1 MSRAVPWYI
10 KAVLYVAIPAACAAA
25 LYLSI
30 PGEIALAETAGWSRH
45 YAYAMPVCLSVYAAA
60 AGAISGYRR
69 AMKLPGETTALI
81 GGVMALALA
90 MSAQSIS
97 HLIEQ
102 NYMQSSAKLVVA
114 VSCIPPLVIAHLI
127 HMAETPSQAKSA
139 SEELEEHRGLVQH
152 LTTALVASEAG
163 NVLSHASRVTVELTR
178 LTDGVEAVS
187 AETEQALTEL
197 ENDLQEAE
205 KAVQEAPRRKAL
217 TANRRMIE
225 KTRESLAAKGDTVT
239 VAKVCE
245 ALGISSASYYRY
257 LQA

>member
-30 PGEIALAETAGWSRH
+30 PGEIALAKTAGWSHR
-45 YAYAMPVCLSVYAAA
+45 YAPAMPVCLSVYAAA
-60 AGAISGYRR
+60 AGAISGYRK
-69 AMKLPGETTALI
+69 ALKLPGQKTALI

-102 NYMQSSAKLVVA
+102 GYMETSAKLVVA

-139 SEELEEHRGLVQH
+139 TEELEEHRGLVEY

-163 NVLSHASRVTVELTR
+163 SVLTYASQVRVKVERVTGEVTDLSEDTGRLTVEL
-178 LTDGVEAVS
+178 E
-187 AETEQALTEL
+187 EALT
-197 ENDLQEAE
+197 EAE
-205 KAVQEAPRRKAL
+205 KASEEKRKAL
-217 TANRRMIE
+217 VASREAIE
-225 KTRESLAAKGDTVT
+225 RTRKQLERAGTERVT
-239 VAKVCE
+239 VAKICKT
-245 ALGISSASYYRY
+245 LGISSATYHRHM
-257 LQA
+257 AV